1 MRLIVTTAV
10 CFFLTSAGVFAQS
23 GGGSGGASG
32 GGSSGGAAGGA
43 SRGGGASAATPAAPS
58 GSVPGGQAVTPGTS
72 SMPTAPGAPAPGVAN
87 TPTDPQR
94 NNVDANPPTRR
105 LPPGVPARPDIGT
118 ATNPGPSGTPAPGRG
133 QPGAAASRP
142 GAARSANSDGYAECM
157 AMWSPDG
164 TRMSREAWSTT
175 CNQTRLPPRN

>member
-1 MRLIVTTAV
+1 MHLIVTTAL
-10 CFFLTSAGVFAQS
+10 CFMLASSGTLAQS
-23 GGGSGGASG
+23 GGG
-32 GGSSGGAAGGA
+32 
-43 SRGGGASAATPAAPS
+43 GGGASTGTAATP
-58 GSVPGGQAVTPGTS
+58 GGTVPGGQAVTPGTS
-72 SMPTAPGAPAPGVAN
+72 SAPTAPGAPAPGVAN

-105 LPPGVPARPDIGT
+105 LPSGVPARPDIGT
-118 ATNPGPSGTPAPGRG
+118 ATNPGPSGTPAPERG
-133 QPGAAASRP
+133 QPGATLSRP